1 MGCVVLFHFGNENLT
16 LPKKQ
21 PDHVR
26 LRCLSDRTPSQV
38 IHELNQLPPSPP
50 HESSDD
56 DDDLNQDFLPPNHNL
71 ENRNPN

>member
-1 MGCVVLFHFGNENLT
+1 MGCVVLFHFANENLT

-56 DDDLNQDFLPPNHNL
+56 DDDLVARYLPERRCLPS
-71 ENRNPN
+71 RQ